1 MSAALPSRE
10 TSAPRGYA
18 VVTPNAVKEA
28 RSTDDAVL
36 LLDVRTPAEYHSHR
50 IPGARLLPV
59 QELAAR
65 WRELDPATH
74 TICICEHG
82 IRSEA
87 AADFLARQGFAR
99 VATMRGGMV
108 RWRWAV
114 DRD

>member
-1 MSAALPSRE
+1 ME
-10 TSAPRGYA
+10 TTAHGYM
-18 VVTPNAVKEA
+18 VVTPDEVDALQKAAVGCL
-28 RSTDDAVL
+28 L
-36 LLDVRTPAEYHSHR
+36 LLDVRTPAEYRSHR
-50 IPGARLLPV
+50 IPGARLFPV

-65 WRELDPATH
+65 WRELDPGTH